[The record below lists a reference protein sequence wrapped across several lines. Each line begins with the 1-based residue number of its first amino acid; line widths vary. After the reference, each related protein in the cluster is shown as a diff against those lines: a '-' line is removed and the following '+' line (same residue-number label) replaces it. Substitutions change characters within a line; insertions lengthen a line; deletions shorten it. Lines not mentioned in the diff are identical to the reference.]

1 MEASLRR
8 SAGGCCGASAE
19 PCARESGSAGPVEK
33 ADAAA
38 KSPMP
43 TLVRRETMLCVW
55 DAALNVPGG
64 KWKGKKKEA
73 AHLKTTTRKRDQVH
87 EGKLTGAVRA

>member
-55 DAALNVPGG
+55 GCSLECGRREMG
-64 KWKGKKKEA
+64 RKKKEA
-73 AHLKTTTRKRDQVH
+73 AQTTTRKRDRVH

>member
-43 TLVRRETMLCVW
+43 TLVRRETMLCV
-55 DAALNVPGG
+55 
-64 KWKGKKKEA
+64 
-73 AHLKTTTRKRDQVH
+73 
-87 EGKLTGAVRA
+87 

>member
-55 DAALNVPGG
+55 GCSLECG
-64 KWKGKKKEA
+64 WREMERKKKEA
-73 AHLKTTTRKRDQVH
+73 AHPKTTTRKRDQVH
-87 EGKLTGAVRA
+87 EGRRTGAVRA

>member
-55 DAALNVPGG
+55 GCSLECGRREMGREKKRSSSDNDKETGPG
-64 KWKGKKKEA
+64 A
-73 AHLKTTTRKRDQVH
+73 
-87 EGKLTGAVRA
+87 